1 MRLSDLR
8 VNPSSA
14 KSPWADYGRTVRRWI
29 EASLGAWRA
38 MRGSDLGAAAR
49 VWLPGPGHVRIG
61 RGVRFV
67 GRRAAI
73 ELRAH
78 EGGEITIED
87 GVLIESG
94 TSIEA
99 TCSVR
104 IGAGAR
110 IGPFCKIIDN
120 HFHRTVGD
128 RYDRPEPVSVSIGEG
143 AVMGPRAVILP
154 HGGLGAGAWL
164 GPAQVLSVFL
174 PAGAEAPRS
183 GVAT

>member
-1 MRLSDLR
+1 
-8 VNPSSA
+8 
-14 KSPWADYGRTVRRWI
+14 
-29 EASLGAWRA
+29 
-38 MRGSDLGAAAR
+38 MRGSDLGGAAR
-49 VWLPGPGHVRIG
+49 VWSPGPGRVRIG

-87 GVLIESG
+87 GVLIEYG

-143 AVMGPRAVILP
+143 AIMGPRAVILP
-154 HGGLGAGAWL
+154 QRRPGRGGMAGA
-164 GPAQVLSVFL
+164 S
-174 PAGAEAPRS
+174 AGALVLPPCRGGAPEIGRCN
-183 GVAT
+183 VASR

>member
-1 MRLSDLR
+1 VQSSSRNSR
-8 VNPSSA
+8 VAAYSRA
-14 KSPWADYGRTVRRWI
+14 IRFWI
-29 EASLGAWRA
+29 EAWLDAWRA
-38 MRGSDLGAAAR
+38 ARTGDLDSPAR

-73 ELRAH
+73 ELKAH
-78 EGGEITIED
+78 EGGEITIGD
-87 GVLIESG
+87 GVLIEDG

-99 TCSVR
+99 THSVH

-128 RYDRPEPVSVSIGEG
+128 RYERPEPVSVSIGEG
-143 AVMGPRAVILP
+143 AVMGPRAVVLP
-154 HGGLGAGAWL
+154 RGGLGAGAWL
-164 GPAQVLSVFL
+164 GPAQVLAFFL
-174 PAGAEAPRS
+174 PAGAQLPRP